1 MKLLIHSDSK
11 VVVRIIN
18 DSDLVDVEEN
28 KTEIYGSE
36 RETILDLMSSNAE
49 VVVTTVTQPEGWVT
63 NAYKINQADGE
74 DDTWVVNSDYVAP
87 ED

>member
-49 VVVTTVTQPEGWVT
+49 VVATTVTQPDNWVT
-63 NAYKINQADGE
+63 NAYKINQTEGQN
-74 DDTWVVNSDYVAP
+74 DTWVANSDYVAP
-87 ED
+87 EG